1 MSEPIIIKASDP
13 RSEGATALLR
23 QHHALMNSLYPAESN
38 HYLGADALAA
48 PHICFLLATRAKK
61 AVGCAAIALYP
72 DYGEIKSMF
81 VAPDARGANLGSIL
95 LEELETIARA
105 KAIPRLL
112 LETGDT
118 LHAAHKIY
126 QNAGFTFRGPFAD
139 YPEDPN
145 SRFMEKQLS

>member
-1 MSEPIIIKASDP
+1 MNEPIIISAGDP
-13 RSEGATALLR
+13 HSEGATALLR
-23 QHHALMNSLYPAESN
+23 QHHALMNSLFPAESN
-38 HYLGADALAA
+38 HYLGADALIA
-48 PHICFLLATRAKK
+48 PHIHFLLATRAGSDI
-61 AVGCAAIALYP
+61 GCAAIALYP

-81 VAPDARGANLGSIL
+81 VTPQARGANLGAKL
-95 LEELETIARA
+95 LNALETIAHQNNV
-105 KAIPRLL
+105 PRLL